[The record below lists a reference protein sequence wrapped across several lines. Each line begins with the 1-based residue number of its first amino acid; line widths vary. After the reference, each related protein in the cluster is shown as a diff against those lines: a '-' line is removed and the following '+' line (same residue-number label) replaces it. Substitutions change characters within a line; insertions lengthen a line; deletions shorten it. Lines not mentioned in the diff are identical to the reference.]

1 MSFVQSILRA
11 LASLPRFVYRTV
23 LRAGRF
29 VVEMFS
35 VPAEPLSA
43 ISPAVA
49 QEAKGASATDADIA
63 ALRRVGGAIIQGQVP
78 KGEDLGAVPE
88 KAVQWLKAMEK
99 RQLARLL
106 TSQDAAI
113 KAHMRGIT
121 PIKGIVPYE
130 AEAIKAVTKARQ
142 AEPKRRTLRDLL
154 PDIEADREPSPGM

>member
-35 VPAEPLSA
+35 VPAEPLPA

-49 QEAKGASATDADIA
+49 QEAKGASATDAAIA

-88 KAVQWLKAMEK
+88 KAVLWMRSMQRPE
-99 RQLARLL
+99 LARLL
-106 TSQDAAI
+106 TAQDEAI
-113 KAHMRGIT
+113 RAHMRGIT
-121 PIKGIVPYE
+121 PIRGIVPYE
-130 AEAIKAVTKARQ
+130 TEAITAVTEARK

-154 PDIEADREPSPGM
+154 PDIEAAREPAPGM